1 MNRLS
6 MQEIVL
12 GFLSTI
18 ILTIKLGWLGIAL
31 SAITAVLWVL
41 GGSFKKSIR
50 RIGVPLAVS
59 LFTGVWW
66 SMLGFLPLTLG
77 DGFPDRRPTTADEG
91 SSLGRLVEKYISSED
106 SIGGLITKL
115 IPVLLLQLFWT
126 PVWL

>member
-6 MQEIVL
+6 MQEIIL
-12 GFLSTI
+12 GFFSTI

-66 SMLGFLPLTLG
+66 SMLGFAVLTIG
-77 DGFPDRRPTTADEG
+77 DGYPDSFSGDEG
-91 SSLGRLVEKYISSED
+91 SWLGKQVKKLGLSDKV
-106 SIGGLITKL
+106 GGLVTKV
-115 IPVLLLQLFWT
+115 IPVILLQLFWI
-126 PVWL
+126 PVFL